1 MRHRRVV
8 PILLIAGLLAL
19 GAACGDDDEGAD
31 TTSTATSSTT
41 TSTSTTST
49 AVDVEPGRAVWP
61 PSDGS
66 ISYDDPVEAA
76 RGFATELAG
85 FAEPV
90 VGEFRQGDSRSGEVE
105 VRPRSDG
112 PVTTVLVRQLGADDS
127 WSVIGA
133 ATDGIRPSS
142 PESGATVSSPVQLSG
157 TSTAFEGTVQVS
169 VRAPGVEEP
178 LGTGFVTGGSMGEMG
193 PFDSS
198 LEFEPGDAVDGAILF
213 ATVSMEDGQ
222 VWEVAAIPVVFG
234 SA

>member
-19 GAACGDDDEGAD
+19 GAACGDDDEAAD
-31 TTSTATSSTT
+31 TTSSTT

-49 AVDVEPGRAVWP
+49 TSTTVAVEPGRAVWP

-66 ISYDDPVEAA
+66 VTYDDPVDAA
-76 RGFATELAG
+76 TGFATELAG
-85 FAEPV
+85 FTEPV
-90 VGEFRQGDSRSGEVE
+90 VGEFLQGDSRSGEVE

-127 WSVIGA
+127 WYVIGA
-133 ATDGIRPSS
+133 ATDGIRPTS
-142 PESGATVSSPVQLSG
+142 PESGATISSPVQLSG

-169 VRAPGVEEP
+169 VRDPGVQEP

-198 LEFEPGDAVDGAILF
+198 LEFDPGDAVDGAILF